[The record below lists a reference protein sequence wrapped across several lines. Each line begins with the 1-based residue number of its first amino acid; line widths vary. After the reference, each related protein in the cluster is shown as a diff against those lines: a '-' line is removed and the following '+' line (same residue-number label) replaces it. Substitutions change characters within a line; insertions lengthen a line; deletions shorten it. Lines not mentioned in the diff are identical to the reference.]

1 MNDHSPINSGA
12 KFVRADLHIHS
23 YGFDEGSY
31 DVKDSQMTPE
41 NIVDTAIEKGLSII
55 SITDHNEIGNSKNA
69 IEYAADKNLLVIP
82 GIEVSTTQ
90 GHLLLYFPTFGDLRN
105 FRGKL
110 SISDDKERCT
120 QGIVDCLNLA
130 EQYNGIGVLAH
141 IDLSSGF
148 EQTIGRYGPPMED
161 ILIHPNLWALE
172 ICRKDQSNNFTN
184 DDDNPDRK
192 RLINLRKEKL
202 NLQSQYSLPKIM
214 SSDAHTLDKLG
225 TNADGNNRL
234 TRIKVDS
241 LNFHAFKIAL
251 LSHESRVRL
260 EDLIPEKTPR
270 FLQIKIEGGL
280 LDKQVVRFSSNL
292 TCIVGGRGAG
302 KSTLLESLRESSGNS
317 ASSKLVDSEVWP
329 EKISLQYEDEAGQ
342 IIELT
347 REKNAEVVNVNDP
360 SDGITKINIESY
372 GQGET
377 AETIQH
383 SDENPQVL
391 INFLDSFVEVSALKG
406 EEEEV
411 RNLLMDNQSQ
421 LNKLRIEV
429 AGIPETKKL
438 KANLEAKVEKLK
450 KDKVG
455 DLVKYQTALHK
466 EREIRKGIVDEL
478 KDLIK
483 TYRDILSDSSVFE
496 NFESLTDDEII
507 VGKDNFSKVKQ
518 IVSDF
523 SKIVKEKASELNTSL
538 NENIEELRSE
548 ISNWAEKE
556 KSIQKKID
564 DKKDELDEKGI
575 PFDLGKINQLAKDV
589 SYYQERLKKLQVKS
603 KQLIELSKERTEL
616 IKKRKE
622 VKNKIFYNRKAFA
635 DRVNDN
641 LKNAVDGFFV
651 TIKYDQGKHS
661 PQFEDSIKSLM
672 DWRTIQVPRSKY
684 LADVLSPLEF
694 TDFVKRKNL
703 DSLKQIRDAEGK
715 KIFSD
720 GEISRILS
728 RTIENYNYE
737 DFESVAFEDK
747 PSIIVTKLI
756 KEENGDTKRVSRNLS
771 QLSLGQQQSI
781 LLAILLQSKSKV
793 PLIIDQPEDNL
804 DSEFIY
810 KTIVATLRRIKES
823 RQVIVVTH
831 NPNIAVLGDAE
842 LILPLKSTN
851 MKSMIINR
859 GSIDRHETRDLS
871 CEILEGG
878 KQAFI
883 SRKEIYGIT

>member
-1 MNDHSPINSGA
+1 MAEATEINIGA
-12 KFVRADLHIHS
+12 LFLRADLHIHS
-23 YGFDEGSY
+23 FGKDDGSFDVS
-31 DVKDSQMTPE
+31 DSTMTPE
-41 NIVDTAIEKGLSII
+41 NIVDTAIGKGLSII
-55 SITDHNEIGNSKNA
+55 SVTDHNEIGNSKKA
-69 IEYAADKNLLVIP
+69 IQHAEGKNILVIP

-90 GHLLLYFPTFGDLRN
+90 GHLLLYFPTFGELRN
-105 FRGKL
+105 FYGKL
-110 SISDDKERCT
+110 SISDNKERCT

-141 IDLSSGF
+141 IDLTSGF

-161 ILIHPNLWALE
+161 ILTHPNLWALE
-172 ICRKDQSNNFTN
+172 ICRKDQINNFTN
-184 DDDNPDRK
+184 DDDNADRK

-202 NLQSQYSLPKIM
+202 NLQSEYNLPKLM
-214 SSDAHTLDKLG
+214 SSDAHTLNKLG
-225 TNADGNNRL
+225 TNADGNNKL

-241 LNFHAFKIAL
+241 LDFHAFKIAL
-251 LSHESRVRL
+251 LSHESRIRL
-260 EDLIPEKTPR
+260 EDFIPEKTPR
-270 FLQIKIEGGL
+270 FLQMKIEGGL
-280 LDKQVVRFSSNL
+280 LDKQIVKFSSNL

-329 EKISLQYEDEAGQ
+329 EKITLQYEDDAGQ
-342 IIELT
+342 IIEFS
-347 REKNAEVVNVNDP
+347 REKNDTVVNVNDP
-360 SDGITKINIESY
+360 ADGITKINIESY

-391 INFLDSFVEVSALKG
+391 INFLDSFIEVSALKG
-406 EEEEV
+406 EEEEI

-429 AGIPETKKL
+429 AGIPETKKQ

-466 EREIRKGIVDEL
+466 EREIRKGIINEL
-478 KDLIK
+478 NELIK

-496 NFESLTDDEII
+496 SFESLTDEEII

-518 IVSDF
+518 IVADF
-523 SKIVKEKASELNTSL
+523 SKIVKEKATELNTSL
-538 NENIEELRSE
+538 NGKIEELKSE
-548 ISNWAEKE
+548 ISSWSEKE
-556 KSIQKKID
+556 KAIQKKID
-564 DKKDELDEKGI
+564 NKKTELEEKGI

-589 SYYQERLKKLQVKS
+589 SYYQERLKKLLVKS
-603 KQLIELSKERTEL
+603 KQLQELSKERSEL

-622 VKNKIFYNRKAFA
+622 VKDKIFYNRKVFA
-635 DRVNDN
+635 DRVNEN

-651 TIKYDQGKHS
+651 TIKYEQGKYS
-661 PQFEDSIKSLM
+661 PQFEESIKGLM

-684 LADVLSPLEF
+684 LAEVLSPLEF
-694 TDFVKRKNL
+694 TDSVKRKNL
-703 DSLKQIRDAEGK
+703 DSLKPVKDSDGK

-720 GEISRILS
+720 NEIARILN
-728 RTIENYNYE
+728 RTTENHNYE
-737 DFESVAFEDK
+737 DLESVAFEDK

-756 KEENGDTKRVSRNLS
+756 TLDNGETKRVSRNLS

-781 LLAILLQSKSKV
+781 LLAILLQSRSKV

-810 KTIVATLRRIKES
+810 KTIVATLRRIKET
-823 RQVIVVTH
+823 RQVIIVTH

-851 MKSMIINR
+851 MKSLIMKR
-859 GSIDRHETRDLS
+859 GSIDRHETRELS

-883 SRKEIYGIT
+883 RRKEIYGIK